1 MAQAE
6 ASGPVEAADQAD
18 KVWRARAS
26 RDRAYAARRAQRAA
40 LGGKAGGYRAG
51 RCGLALAGDVDA
63 DMHGEKRLIGG
74 GYESCAWLGCAVCGR
89 AIRARRAAEIIVSAH
104 RWTVEGPHRSLVM
117 LTLSPPHR
125 RSDSFVNTYRR
136 LDTVWRYT
144 KRRQR
149 WAASGARGGESRTS
163 G

>member
-1 MAQAE
+1 MAQGE
-6 ASGPVEAADQAD
+6 ASVPDQASPPD
-18 KVWRARAS
+18 LETVWRARAS

-51 RCGLALAGDVDA
+51 RCGLTLAGDVDA

-104 RWTVEGPHRSLVM
+104 RWTQTNPTRRLVM
-117 LTLSPPHR
+117 LTLSPPHH
-125 RSDSFVNTYRR
+125 
-136 LDTVWRYT
+136 
-144 KRRQR
+144 
-149 WAASGARGGESRTS
+149 
-163 G
+163 